1 MDKSNNTFE
10 WNGLTYIVKPFNL
23 NTLFALYEGISSS
36 MENGKI
42 IRDMFGNTC
51 KALLEGTTQTA
62 KNFLSSGEL
71 ATSILNSED
80 VEKAMEFKERLDFFS
95 TSYTERGNAL
105 KKSAPDLTELL
116 ARKEPKASVLQSPRG
131 MKKGR
136 GHSGWRA
143 E

>member
-1 MDKSNNTFE
+1 
-10 WNGLTYIVKPFNL
+10 
-23 NTLFALYEGISSS
+23 
-36 MENGKI
+36 
-42 IRDMFGNTC
+42 MFGNTC

-95 TSYTERGNAL
+95 TSYTERGNGL

-116 ARKEPKASVLQSPRG
+116 ARKEAKVLAPLSPKGTKR
-131 MKKGR
+131 GR
-136 GHSGWRA
+136 GHSG
-143 E
+143 